1 MNGIIDFFG
10 KFLRLQWILFI
21 VMALAASLG
30 VFFIDSATHMNPS
43 LQLREAASRQVT
55 WMGVA
60 VAVFFITALINYRFW
75 IRYGWALYL
84 AALAILVA
92 VLAFGVEINSSKS
105 WIQIGSQSVQPAE
118 LCKIAFICGMAWLI
132 HSLRAHIKS
141 FWPLL
146 IFSLVTLIPIALILK
161 QPDLGSAAV
170 FGPIAF
176 CMLVVAGVRKRYLI
190 IPVLAAM
197 AGIYCSYWI
206 VHRAEW
212 NGTSSD
218 LKRCVE
224 EGILMSMHIEPKPA
238 EGTGLEPPAS
248 PTIKDEGKTILTPNQ
263 VNRIRTTF
271 DADLDP
277 QGSGWAVRQSLI
289 AVGSGGWRGKGY
301 KQGDQNIYG
310 FLPQNT
316 SHNDYIFPVI
326 AEEFGFVGGASLVL
340 VQSLLILGVLL
351 IGGSTPDRRG
361 SLICAGVAGLLFTH
375 FFINVGM
382 TIQLVPVTG
391 IPLPFISYGGTFLV
405 ACMAGLGLVQSVWI
419 HRHERPQKETSRI

>member
-1 MNGIIDFFG
+1 MNSIIDFFG

-21 VMALAASLG
+21 VMTLIASLG
-30 VFFIDSATHMNPS
+30 VFFIESATHMNPS
-43 LQLREAASRQVT
+43 LQLRDAADRQLT

-60 VAVFFITALINYRFW
+60 ITVFFITSLIDYRIW
-75 IRYGWALYL
+75 IRYGWVLYL
-84 AALAILVA
+84 GAIGILFA

-105 WIQIGSQSVQPAE
+105 WIQIGSQSIQPAE
-118 LCKIAFICGMAWLI
+118 LCKIAFICAMAWLI
-132 HSLRAHIKS
+132 HSLRAHIKR

-146 IFSLVTLIPIALILK
+146 IFALITLIPIALILK

-170 FGPIAF
+170 FGPISF
-176 CMLVVAGVRKRYLI
+176 CMLVAAGVRKRYLM
-190 IPVLAAM
+190 IPVLAAI
-197 AGIYCSYWI
+197 AGVYFSYWI

-212 NGTSSD
+212 DGTSTD
-218 LKRCVE
+218 LKRCIE
-224 EGILMSMHIEPKPA
+224 QGILMSLNKMPEPLEEDGSGKPLA
-238 EGTGLEPPAS
+238 QPIRDS
-248 PTIKDEGKTILTPNQ
+248 GKTILTTNQ

-340 VQSLLILGVLL
+340 IQSLLIIGVLL
-351 IGGSTPDRRG
+351 VGGSAQDRRG
-361 SLICAGVAGLLFTH
+361 TLICAGVAGLLFTH

-405 ACMAGLGLVQSVWI
+405 ACMAGIGLVQSVWI
-419 HRHERPQKETSRI
+419 HRHENAQKEISRL